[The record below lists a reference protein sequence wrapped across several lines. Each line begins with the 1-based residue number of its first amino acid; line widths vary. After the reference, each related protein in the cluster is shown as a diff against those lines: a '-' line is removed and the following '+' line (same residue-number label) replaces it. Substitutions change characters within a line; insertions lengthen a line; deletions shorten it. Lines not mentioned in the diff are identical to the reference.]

1 MKIVIIIITLLAFAF
16 VSYVSLLYCY
26 RENYNLPKNSWSF
39 VDKVVYINLEDRKDR
54 RKEIENELSIMPKDK
69 VIRFNAIR
77 DSIGHIGCSKSHI
90 QILEMAINNR
100 WNNVLIIEDDAM
112 FYKYKNGYKKLEQ
125 LISNHPNFDV
135 ITLGNI
141 RAIFDKD
148 TGKLYEAQ
156 TTTAYIVNS
165 HYYNILLKNFKEGLS
180 ELLKIRH
187 LNASERLPYENKFC
201 VDQHWKLLQKRDN
214 WYIVNPALMIQR
226 PSKSSIVGA
235 KVDYT
240 SYFNIN

>member
-1 MKIVIIIITLLAFAF
+1 MEVVAIIITLLALAF
-16 VSYVSLLYCY
+16 ISYVYLLYY
-26 RENYNLPKNSWSF
+26 YYTENYESYSWNF
-39 VDKVVYINLEDRKDR
+39 IDKVVYINLEDRKDR
-54 RKEIENELSIMPKDK
+54 RKEIETELTRIPKDK

-90 QILEMAINNR
+90 QILEMAINKK
-100 WNNVLIIEDDAM
+100 WSNVLIVEDDAM
-112 FYKYKNGYKKLEQ
+112 FYKYKDGYKKLEK
-125 LISNHPNFDV
+125 LISEHPNFDV

-141 RAIFDKD
+141 AAKFDKD

-165 HYYNILLKNFKEGLS
+165 HYYHILLNNFKEGLS

-187 LNASERLPYENKFC
+187 LNASERRPYEDKFC
-201 VDQHWKLLQKRDN
+201 VDQHWKMLQKRDN

-226 PSKSSIVGA
+226 PSKSSIIGA
-235 KVDYT
+235 EVDYT
-240 SYFNIN
+240 SYFNI